1 MKELFQFVERVDWIH
16 LKLGSFGSLSID
28 YYLGVD
34 GLSIS
39 LVLLTGLITFIAS
52 LDSWSVEKK
61 ARAYQALFLLLSG
74 TLMGCFVA
82 LDFFLFYLFFEF
94 MLLPM
99 YFLIG
104 IWGGER
110 REYAAIKFF
119 IYTLLG
125 SILILI
131 VMIVLA
137 FTAIDLEKSQAAFNP
152 SANASQTKILSYED
166 LNQKMEAGQINTAK
180 LVHSLD
186 IILLM
191 NPQIYQTST
200 LLNPEDASRSLGLNA
215 YQWVFLALLLGFL
228 IKLPSVPFHTWLPDA
243 HVEASTPIS
252 VVLAGVLLKV
262 GAYGIIRLAY
272 GIFPEAAHFF
282 SPFIAL
288 LATLSIIYGA
298 LNALA
303 MADLKKMIAYSS
315 VSHMGFVLLGIC
327 SLNSIGLNGALFQMF
342 SHGLLSALLFLIAGV
357 LYDRTRDRS
366 IASYRGLQNHLPVF
380 SFWVALAF
388 FASLGLPGF
397 SGFIGELFSL
407 MGAFR
412 SSEVPLWMAVLSTFG
427 ILLSAAYFLWTYQRM
442 FLGSFWIRGK
452 EKWLDQ
458 MSDLNG
464 LEKFLLGTLGF
475 LSLLFGLF
483 PQIIFSKIN
492 QSIEYFS
499 LLF

>member
-1 MKELFQFVERVDWIH
+1 MKELFQFVERIDWIE
-16 LKLGSFGSLSID
+16 LKLGSFGTLAID

-39 LVLLTGLITFIAS
+39 MVLLTGIILFIAS
-52 LDSWSVEKK
+52 LASWKVEKHP
-61 ARAYQALFLLLSG
+61 RAYHALFLLLGG

-99 YFLIG
+99 YFLVG

-131 VMIVLA
+131 VMIILS
-137 FTAIDLEKSQAAFNP
+137 FSAIDLDQSQQALKPDTSP
-152 SANASQTKILSYED
+152 SGHQILSYED
-166 LNQKMEAGQINTAK
+166 LSQKMGEGAIDPSK
-180 LVHSLD
+180 LVRSLD
-186 IILLM
+186 LVLLT
-191 NPQIYQTST
+191 NPQIYQASEI
-200 LLNPEDASRSLGLNA
+200 LHPKDESRSLGLNT

-282 SPFIAL
+282 APVIAL
-288 LATLSIIYGA
+288 LATISILYGA

-315 VSHMGFVLLGIC
+315 VSHMGFVLLGIA
-327 SLNSIGLNGALFQMF
+327 SLNSIGLNGAIFQMF

-357 LYDRTRDRS
+357 LYDRTKDRY
-366 IASYRGLQNHLPVF
+366 IASYRGLQNQLPIF
-380 SFWVALAF
+380 SIWVALAF

-407 MGAFR
+407 MGAFKSQAIPR
-412 SSEVPLWMAVLSTFG
+412 WMAVLSAFG

-442 FLGSFWIRGK
+442 FLGSFWTRGK
-452 EKWLDQ
+452 EAWEGQLT
-458 MSDLNG
+458 DLN
-464 LEKFLLGTLGF
+464 LTEKFLLGSLGL

-483 PQIIFSKIN
+483 PQILFSKIS
-492 QSIEYFS
+492 QTIHHFS